1 MCTHKSCMCVC
12 EGVSEGA
19 TGHVLL
25 LQLFVH
31 LGVVG
36 VAIRVPVRE
45 AKAFV
50 SLWVSLDMSS
60 CVNVCS
66 TKTCHFSEGVTPH
79 SEGAGA
85 GEVGVCGCAHE
96 DLVCR
101 W

>member
-1 MCTHKSCMCVC
+1 MCVR
-12 EGVSEGA
+12 EGVSQGA
-19 TGHVLL
+19 AGHVLVS
-25 LQLFVH
+25 QLFVH
-31 LGVVG
+31 LWVHVGVVG
-36 VAIRVPVRE
+36 AAIRIPVRE

-50 SLWVSLDMSS
+50 SLGVSLDMSF

-66 TKTCHFSEGVTPH
+66 TKTCHFSEGVTPVWQ
-79 SEGAGA
+79 GVGF